1 MCSNSSNSL
10 NDIIKDEAAKITK
23 RVLLCLLE
31 NSDEGSPEFN
41 KLVCELLRN
50 ETGEDKDG
58 V

>member
-41 KLVCELLRN
+41 ELVCELLRN
-50 ETGEDKDG
+50 ETTKPRG
-58 V
+58 